1 MSCPYDAGTI
11 GSGLKF
17 SLNQG
22 SIQKTMKFSDLK
34 DENAIC
40 YIISRENRALVR
52 SFESASFFFLN
63 IINSF
68 EGNVYEEV
76 NPDEPDGKPEKKYD
90 IYLDVV
96 AYTDAK
102 ILNILEIDQLR
113 AQGLGENTVNK
124 DTWSNTVRRYCL
136 PGVSCIQDETVKSE
150 PGGIAYWEQVVKD
163 KVENP
168 SSIVNS
174 IVKPFAKLYYTASGI
189 PQPEDLNA
197 AATTTSKK
205 SNSNPGSNTS
215 LDSSSKHKSISGS
228 SLELNGLKSKFDGSD
243 LNIRFEYPASFQHL
257 SNTTIEFPCI
267 NGNYNYRDY
276 RFIYGLFHPK
286 KEKVFFTHLI
296 KIDIQTMRVIKFDPL
311 DITAD
316 PYKEEGDVVIPMSN
330 ERVIIVPA
338 GAPTFVPR
346 SSDAIEV
353 ANNDDI
359 DHTNED
365 EGALIVPFFDLL
377 NKRSLIIVV
386 DAKTFREIGRIVLP
400 NNEIMPFGSQGTFC
414 HA

>member
-1 MSCPYDAGTI
+1 MNCPYHAGTI

-40 YIISRENRALVR
+40 YVISRENRALVR

-63 IINSF
+63 IVNSF
-68 EGNVYEEV
+68 EGSVHEEI
-76 NPDEPDGKPEKKYD
+76 NPDDPDGIPEKKYD

-96 AYTDAK
+96 AYSDAK
-102 ILNILEIDQLR
+102 ILNIFEVDQLR
-113 AQGLGENTVNK
+113 TQSLGDNTVNK
-124 DTWSNTVRRYCL
+124 DAWSNTVRRYCL
-136 PGVSCIQDETVKSE
+136 PGVSSIQDETVRAE

-189 PQPEDLNA
+189 PQPQDPNA
-197 AATTTSKK
+197 AATSPK
-205 SNSNPGSNTS
+205 SNSDSNIKLEA
-215 LDSSSKHKSISGS
+215 LDASSKQKSVSNS
-228 SLELNGLKSKFDGSD
+228 SLESNGLKSKFDGSD

-267 NGNYNYRDY
+267 NSEYNYKDY

-296 KIDIQTMRVIKFDPL
+296 KLDIQTMRVIKFDPL

-316 PYKEEGDVVIPMSN
+316 PYKQEGDVVIPMMN
-330 ERVIIVPA
+330 EKVIIVPA

-346 SSDAIEV
+346 ISDAVEV
-353 ANNDDI
+353 IDTDDI
-359 DHTNED
+359 DYTTED
-365 EGALIVPFFDLL
+365 DGALIVPFFDLL
-377 NKRSLIIVV
+377 NRRSLIIVV
-386 DAKTFREIGRIVLP
+386 DAKTFREIGRITLP
-400 NNEIMPFGSQGTFC
+400 NNEFMPFGSQSTFC